1 MSPLWPDI
9 ALARAARAKAEEAG
23 LVVEAK
29 GNPRAVEKPTT
40 SRRPPR
46 RILYP
51 RVSSIAL

>member
-9 ALARAARAKAEEAG
+9 ALARAAQAKAEEAG
-23 LVVEAK
+23 LIVEAK

-46 RILYP
+46 HILYP